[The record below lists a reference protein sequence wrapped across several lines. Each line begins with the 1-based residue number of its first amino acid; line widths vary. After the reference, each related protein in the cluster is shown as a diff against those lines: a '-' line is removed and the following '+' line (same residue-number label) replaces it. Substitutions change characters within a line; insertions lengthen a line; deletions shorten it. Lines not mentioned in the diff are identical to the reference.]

1 MYYDNSCIKRDSCR
15 KIRKIACI
23 KILNYMGDSAFVHCI
38 LSQIC
43 LHFLQ
48 PVAPDFDVKAKVTEI
63 LEKGDFEKKRART
76 MDIDDFLG

>member
-1 MYYDNSCIKRDSCR
+1 MYQDFKLHGRFSI
-15 KIRKIACI
+15 
-23 KILNYMGDSAFVHCI
+23 CI
-38 LSQIC
+38 LSRIC

-63 LEKGDFEKKRART
+63 LERGDFEKKRART